1 MVYETPK
8 LCAFHQ
14 ISTKAQH
21 LDLSCLVVRVRK
33 LCDKFHWRY
42 AWCHITCCYNIWQ
55 YYITYVASL
64 CLIVG
69 AKSSCN
75 GCNTSRNL
83 KNAAI
88 AFSLAYVRT
97 CKVPWLGQHYIYI
110 TVLRHQLAWWLLYKQ
125 HIEAG
130 GTRTTFLNV
139 FSSMKIF
146 ELQLQFHWSLL
157 LGVQLTIF
165 QHWFR

>member
-33 LCDKFHWRY
+33 LCDKFQWRY

-69 AKSSCN
+69 AKSSLN
-75 GCNTSRNL
+75 GCNTSRNV
-83 KNAAI
+83 KNTAI
-88 AFSLAYVRT
+88 ALSFANIHT
-97 CKVPWLGQHYIYI
+97 CRVPWLGQHYIYVTVILSSVSMLI
-110 TVLRHQLAWWLLYKQ
+110 TLQSTHWGRGDTDNIFKR
-125 HIEAG
+125 I
-130 GTRTTFLNV
+130 
-139 FSSMKIF
+139 SSMKIF
-146 ELQLQFHWSLL
+146 ELRLQFHWSLL